1 MVSLDKINFAKADPE
16 YFIAHLDSFSGQ
28 FKEAFSAADHF
39 ALPAYYIKIN
49 KVLLLGMGGSG
60 IANDMIK
67 DLIGKNIIVESVHDY
82 DIPKWTDRETLVIA
96 CSYSGNTEEV
106 IEGFFDAYERKAK
119 IVAITACGKLKEICR
134 KMGVPCFTISYQSPP
149 RAALPSMFAYILS
162 ILIKL
167 GHFRFCEVDF
177 DYICEYLDKY
187 HAKLNANIRTL
198 DNPAKLLAK
207 DIYNKY
213 PVIFSSGTLSS
224 VAKRFKAQINEV
236 AKSFACVDLYPELNH
251 NSIEGF
257 NHIGKDLFVVDILSK
272 YSNERIKKRQ
282 EITLSFIKKAGIS
295 YEIIQLINPD
305 HEVAEVLAATL
316 FLDYVSYYLSILYKE
331 NPTEN
336 KKIDW
341 FKQALK

>member
-1 MVSLDKINFAKADPE
+1 
-16 YFIAHLDSFSGQ
+16 
-28 FKEAFSAADHF
+28 
-39 ALPAYYIKIN
+39 
-49 KVLLLGMGGSG
+49 MGGSG

-82 DIPKWTDRETLVIA
+82 EIPKWTDRETLIIA
-96 CSYSGNTEEV
+96 CSYSGDTEEV

-119 IVAITACGKLKEICR
+119 IVAITAGGKLKQICR
-134 KMGVPCFTISYQSPP
+134 KIGVPCFTISYQSPP

-167 GHFRFCEVDF
+167 GHYRFCEVDF

-187 HAKLNANIRTL
+187 HTKLNASVKTS

-224 VAKRFKAQINEV
+224 VAKRFKSQVNEV
-236 AKSFACVDLYPELNH
+236 SKSFACFDLYPELNH
-251 NSIEGF
+251 NSIEGL
-257 NHIGKDLFVVDILSK
+257 NHIGKDLFVIDLLSK
-272 YSNERIKKRQ
+272 FSSQRIKKRQ
-282 EITLSFIKKAGIS
+282 EITLSLVKKAGIP
-295 YEIIQLINPD
+295 YETLKLINPD
-305 HEVAEVLAATL
+305 HEVAELLVMTL
-316 FLDYVSYYLSILYKE
+316 FLDYVSYYLAILYKE

-341 FKQALK
+341 LKQELK